1 MFPTFFV
8 IWAYIFY
15 LLFLR
20 FDMLNIHDGDSSSA
34 NLIDQL
40 WGANLPNDITSTGSN
55 IFINFLSDESE
66 TYSGFKMKFLVG

>member
-1 MFPTFFV
+1 
-8 IWAYIFY
+8 
-15 LLFLR
+15 
-20 FDMLNIHDGDSSSA
+20 MLNIHDGDSSSA

-40 WGANLPNDITSTGSN
+40 WGANLPNDITSTGSD